1 MLKQVT
7 IALLLSATS
16 AIDFSWTA
24 EETNTMKNNDVDI
37 IQQVTD
43 AAKSADLNLNT
54 KHMHK
59 SQMELQAKLNRLG
72 QSLDDSLEAWSKTPE
87 AR

>member
-16 AIDFSWTA
+16 AIDLSWTA

-43 AAKSADLNLNT
+43 AA
-54 KHMHK
+54 
-59 SQMELQAKLNRLG
+59 
-72 QSLDDSLEAWSKTPE
+72 
-87 AR
+87 